1 MILEKLG
8 ICLQK
13 TEIWTLSFILYKKS
27 NKKSVKDP
35 TMRTEIVKLP
45 EESAGEAL
53 QRTDIGNDSW
63 NKVPKNTG
71 ERPEINK

>member
-1 MILEKLG
+1 
-8 ICLQK
+8 
-13 TEIWTLSFILYKKS
+13 
-27 NKKSVKDP
+27 
-35 TMRTEIVKLP
+35 MRTEIVKLP

-71 ERPEINK
+71 ERPEINKQDYIKSGNLGTEN